1 MATAPQGGL
10 GQASAAQPKPP
21 APQSGGNKAP
31 SFDVDTAA
39 AEHFEKQSETPAQ
52 DYASRALEERRKQS
66 ELLNSQI
73 EMLKKN
79 LEARM
84 TPRFD
89 PMLLKISA
97 GLLRPTKTGSF
108 GESVGYAAEGAA
120 EESEKEIARNAQID
134 KMKMELMEK
143 QQGLNQQNLIADYHA
158 SRLGI
163 LPQGA
168 KPSGAPAGMPSS
180 APSGAPSGAPS
191 IAPSA
196 GGAPSK
202 QPTGAVPSAL
212 QFRSG
217 EMPQSAPAGRVGP
230 TGGAMEMRPITD
242 RDIAEAN
249 FIDPTGKLAKDLA
262 EQAKLQRE
270 DIIMIDGRPY
280 LKSQRQF
287 LEGNPDTIV
296 ERNFG
301 RYVGT
306 LKVPLWLAKQ
316 YDVVKNEARAKN
328 NPELVFEF
336 LRENDLLEPSSQ
348 KDASGKPVYKSAEER
363 KQEDEINQERLK
375 AQIAEEKGSI
385 TMLESNARLARD
397 TVNISKDIRATAESN
412 PRAFDLLNNP
422 GIADAVKRAAER
434 GITAGSLGNFSIPAR
449 ELESY
454 KLSPED
460 RQALQLMAQKMSQLT
475 VQFRK
480 SARAPGEGATTESEG
495 RLYAELGALPSDTA
509 AVIRLK
515 MEALEEKAK
524 FDQAVFKA
532 WAKFSGNK
540 GATYR
545 GFLASGYEEGSDL
558 NNIMESYDARL
569 ERMRRANADLFR
581 TSSKPSEIPP
591 KTAAPSPAAQTKP
604 SAQPASQAPKGE
616 TYSERLKRLQGKSG
630 G

>member
-10 GQASAAQPKPP
+10 GQASAAQAKPP
-21 APQSGGNKAP
+21 TPQPAGGKAP
-31 SFDVDTAA
+31 AFDVSTAA

-52 DYASRALEERRKQS
+52 DYATRALEERRKQS
-66 ELLNSQI
+66 QLLNSQI

-79 LEARM
+79 LEERM

-89 PMLLKISA
+89 PMMLKISA

-108 GESVGYAAEGAA
+108 GESLGYAAEGAA
-120 EESEKEIARNAQID
+120 EESEKQLARNAQID

-143 QQGLNQQNLIADYHA
+143 QQGMNQQNLIADYHA

-163 LPQGA
+163 TPQGV
-168 KPSGAPAGMPSS
+168 KPSGAPAGGASVLPT
-180 APSGAPSGAPS
+180 GAPSDAPAGAF
-191 IAPSA
+191 A
-196 GGAPSK
+196 GA
-202 QPTGAVPSAL
+202 TPSAL
-212 QFRSG
+212 QYKSG
-217 EMPQSAPAGRVGP
+217 QMPPSGAPAGRVGP

-280 LKSQRQF
+280 QKSTKTF

-306 LKVPLWLAKQ
+306 MKVPLWFAKQ
-316 YDVVKNEARAKN
+316 YDAVKDEAQATN

-336 LRENDLLEPSSQ
+336 LRKNDMLEPSSK
-348 KDASGKPVYKSAEER
+348 KDASGKPAYKSLEEKKR
-363 KQEDEINQERLK
+363 EDEIIQERLK
-375 AQIAEEKGSI
+375 AQVNEEKGAI
-385 TMLESNARLARD
+385 TMLETNARLGRD
-397 TVNISKDIRATAESN
+397 TVNIAKDIRATAEAN
-412 PRAFDLLNNP
+412 KTAFDLLNNE
-422 GIADAVKRAAER
+422 GIADAVKRAAQR
-434 GITAGSLGNFSIPAR
+434 GITAGSIGNFSIPAA

-454 KLSPED
+454 KLSKDD
-460 RQALQLMAQKMSQLT
+460 RQALQLLAQKMSQLT

-524 FDQAVFKA
+524 FDQAVFRA
-532 WAKFSGNK
+532 WSKFSKNP
-540 GATYR
+540 ANSYR
-545 GFLASGYEEGSDL
+545 DFLTSGYEEGSEL

-569 ERMRRANADLFR
+569 ERIRRANADAFR
-581 TSSKPSEIPP
+581 TTP
-591 KTAAPSPAAQTKP
+591 KAAAPTAPSPAAP
-604 SAQPASQAPKGE
+604 AGPASQAPKGE

>member
-10 GQASAAQPKPP
+10 GQASAAQAKPP
-21 APQSGGNKAP
+21 APQPAGGKAP
-31 SFDVDTAA
+31 AFDVSTAA

-52 DYASRALEERRKQS
+52 DYATRALEERRKQS
-66 ELLNSQI
+66 ALLNSQI

-79 LEARM
+79 LESRM

-108 GESVGYAAEGAA
+108 GESLGYAAEGAA
-120 EESEKEIARNAQID
+120 EESDKQLARNAQIE

-163 LPQGA
+163 APQGV
-168 KPSGAPAGMPSS
+168 KPSGAPAGGASVLPT
-180 APSGAPSGAPS
+180 GAPSGAP
-191 IAPSA
+191 A
-196 GGAPSK
+196 GAFAGA
-202 QPTGAVPSAL
+202 TPSAL
-212 QFRSG
+212 QYKSG
-217 EMPQSAPAGRVGP
+217 QMPPSGAPAGRVGP
-230 TGGAMEMRPITD
+230 TGGAMEMKPITD

-249 FIDPTGKLAKDLA
+249 FIDPSGKLAKDLI
-262 EQAKLQRE
+262 EQGKLQRE

-280 LKSQRQF
+280 QRSSKTF
-287 LEGNPDTIV
+287 LEGNPDSIV

-306 LKVPLWLAKQ
+306 LKVPLWFARQ
-316 YDVVKNEARAKN
+316 YDMVKNEAQEKN

-336 LRENDLLEPSSQ
+336 LRKNDLLEPSSK
-348 KDASGKPVYKSAEER
+348 KDESGKPAYKSLEQRKREEAIID
-363 KQEDEINQERLK
+363 KRLE
-375 AQIAEEKGSI
+375 AQITEEKGSI
-385 TMLESNARLARD
+385 TMLESNARLGRD
-397 TVNISKDIRATAESN
+397 TVNIAKDIRSTAESN

-434 GITAGSLGNFSIPAR
+434 GITAGSLGNFSIPTR

-524 FDQAVFKA
+524 FDQAVFRA
-532 WAKFSGNK
+532 WSKFSKDPSN
-540 GATYR
+540 TYR
-545 GFLASGYEEGSDL
+545 DFLTSGYEEGSEL
-558 NNIMESYDARL
+558 NKIMEGYDARL
-569 ERMRRANADLFR
+569 ERIRRANADMFR

-591 KTAAPSPAAQTKP
+591 KSTAPSPAAP
-604 SAQPASQAPKGE
+604 AGPASQAPKGE
-616 TYSERLKRLQGKSG
+616 TYSERLKRLQKSG

>member
-21 APQSGGNKAP
+21 TPQPAGNKPPA
-31 SFDVDTAA
+31 FDVSTAA

-52 DYASRALEERRKQS
+52 DYATRALEERRKQS
-66 ELLNSQI
+66 ALLNSQI

-79 LEARM
+79 LEERM

-108 GESVGYAAEGAA
+108 GESLGYAAEGAA
-120 EESEKEIARNAQID
+120 EESDKQLARNAQID

-143 QQGLNQQNLIADYHA
+143 QQGMNQQNLIADYHA

-163 LPQGA
+163 TPQGV
-168 KPSGAPAGMPSS
+168 KPSGVPAGGASVLPTGAPSDAPAG
-180 APSGAPSGAPS
+180 AFAGA
-191 IAPSA
+191 
-196 GGAPSK
+196 
-202 QPTGAVPSAL
+202 TPSAL
-212 QFRSG
+212 QYKSG
-217 EMPQSAPAGRVGP
+217 QMPPSGAPAGRVGP
-230 TGGAMEMRPITD
+230 TGGAMEMKPITD

-249 FIDPTGKLAKDLA
+249 FIDPSGKLAKDLI
-262 EQAKLQRE
+262 EQGKLQRE

-280 LKSQRQF
+280 QRSSKTF
-287 LEGNPDTIV
+287 LEGNPDSIV

-306 LKVPLWLAKQ
+306 MKVPLWFARQ
-316 YDVVKNEARAKN
+316 YDAVKNEAQATN

-336 LRENDLLEPSSQ
+336 LRKNDMLEPSSQ
-348 KDASGKPVYKSAEER
+348 KDASGKLTYKSLEEKKR
-363 KQEDEINQERLK
+363 DDEIIQERLK
-375 AQIAEEKGSI
+375 AQVSDEKGSI
-385 TMLESNARLARD
+385 TMLETNARLGRD
-397 TVNISKDIRATAESN
+397 TVNIAKDIRSTAEAN
-412 PRAFDLLNNP
+412 KTAFDLLNNP

-454 KLSPED
+454 KLGDKD
-460 RQALQLMAQKMSQLT
+460 RQALQLLAQKMSQLT

-524 FDQAVFKA
+524 FDQAVFRA
-532 WAKFSGNK
+532 WAKFSKNP
-540 GATYR
+540 ANSYR
-545 GFLASGYEEGSDL
+545 DFLTSGYEEGIEL
-558 NNIMESYDARL
+558 NNIMEGYDARL
-569 ERMRRANADLFR
+569 ERIRRANADVFR
-581 TSSKPSEIPP
+581 TTP
-591 KTAAPSPAAQTKP
+591 KAAAPTAPSPAAP
-604 SAQPASQAPKGE
+604 AGPASQAPKGE
-616 TYSERLKRLQGKSG
+616 TYSERLKRLQKSG

>member
-52 DYASRALEERRKQS
+52 DYATRALEERRKQS

-108 GESVGYAAEGAA
+108 GESLGYAAEGAA
-120 EESEKEIARNAQID
+120 EESEKELARNAQID
-134 KMKMELMEK
+134 KMKMDLMEK
-143 QQGLNQQNLIADYHA
+143 QQGLNQQNLLADYHA
-158 SRLGI
+158 NRLGI

-168 KPSGAPAGMPSS
+168 KPSGASAGM
-180 APSGAPSGAPS
+180 PSGAPSVAPF
-191 IAPSA
+191 A
-196 GGAPSK
+196 GGAPAGAPPK

-212 QFRSG
+212 ALKAG
-217 EMPQSAPAGRVGP
+217 EMPQRGEPVGRTGP
-230 TGGAMEMRPITD
+230 TGGAVQMKPITD

-249 FIDPTGKLAKDLA
+249 FIDPSGKLAKDLA

-280 LKSQRQF
+280 LKSERKF
-287 LEGNPDTIV
+287 LEGSPDTIV

-306 LKVPLWLAKQ
+306 LKVPNWFAQQ
-316 YDVVKNEARAKN
+316 YDAVKNEAQATN

-336 LRENDLLEPSSQ
+336 LRKNDMLEPASK
-348 KDASGKPVYKSAEER
+348 KDASGKPVYESVDDKKNREA
-363 KQEDEINQERLK
+363 IIQERLK
-375 AQIAEEKGSI
+375 SQVGEEKGAI

-397 TVNISKDIRATAESN
+397 TVNIAKDIRATAESN
-412 PRAFDLLNNP
+412 KTAFDLLNNP

-454 KLSPED
+454 KLSDAD

-524 FDQAVFKA
+524 FDQAVFRA
-532 WAKFSGNK
+532 WSKFSKDPSN
-540 GATYR
+540 TYR
-545 GFLASGYEEGSDL
+545 DFLSSGYEEGSEL

-569 ERMRRANADLFR
+569 ERIRRANADVFR
-581 TSSKPSEIPP
+581 TTP
-591 KTAAPSPAAQTKP
+591 KAAAPAAPSPAAQTKP